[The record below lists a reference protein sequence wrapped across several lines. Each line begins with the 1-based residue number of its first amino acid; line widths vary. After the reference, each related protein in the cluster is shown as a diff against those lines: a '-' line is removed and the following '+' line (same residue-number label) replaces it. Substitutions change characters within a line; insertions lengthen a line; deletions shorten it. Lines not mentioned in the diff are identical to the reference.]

1 MKKIYS
7 NLENFNS
14 FIPNLSYFFS
24 SNLLTQLCSFIVIL
38 FFARNYTALE
48 FGKFTVAQTVFF
60 LLYSLSFSNIHY
72 YLNKALSQNFQNR
85 RREIGSCFLITFY
98 ASVFLY
104 TLLALNLNLFVI
116 SKDLKYLILIIG
128 LILIVEPFSIFYS
141 EIFVR
146 GQFRTIFKIKVLQNL
161 IFFAIKIY
169 IILNKLN
176 FIYIAVSYF
185 LESLFFSLLV
195 IYYFKKNGNNFI
207 NLKFEKEYTKK
218 IIKKIFLFPLLAFSL
233 IVAMR
238 IDILMISNILGTEF
252 SAYYSSVSRLVTII
266 LIFGTLFFQF
276 IYPNLSRFIN
286 DKNAMDRIFRN
297 IIFLSFYSSLL
308 FFTAVIV
315 FGKLYLNLFGENYI
329 FAYESFIFLSLSIF
343 LSLVINFWIQKQFL
357 ISSYINI
364 LFYQIASI
372 LFNII
377 FNSYLISSF
386 GIKGAA
392 IASLLSTFLAFIITN
407 LSNPLEIYGII
418 ECFGFKKQKQ
428 AAQDIF
434 RIIFVKKNP
443 EKHEKIND

>member
-104 TLLALNLNLFVI
+104 TLLALNLNLFEI

-161 IFFAIKIY
+161 IF
-169 IILNKLN
+169 L
-176 FIYIAVSYF
+176 
-185 LESLFFSLLV
+185 
-195 IYYFKKNGNNFI
+195 
-207 NLKFEKEYTKK
+207 
-218 IIKKIFLFPLLAFSL
+218 
-233 IVAMR
+233 
-238 IDILMISNILGTEF
+238 
-252 SAYYSSVSRLVTII
+252 RLR
-266 LIFGTLFFQF
+266 
-276 IYPNLSRFIN
+276 Y
-286 DKNAMDRIFRN
+286 
-297 IIFLSFYSSLL
+297 
-308 FFTAVIV
+308 
-315 FGKLYLNLFGENYI
+315 
-329 FAYESFIFLSLSIF
+329 
-343 LSLVINFWIQKQFL
+343 
-357 ISSYINI
+357 I
-364 LFYQIASI
+364 LFSI
-372 LFNII
+372 
-377 FNSYLISSF
+377 S
-386 GIKGAA
+386 
-392 IASLLSTFLAFIITN
+392 
-407 LSNPLEIYGII
+407 
-418 ECFGFKKQKQ
+418 
-428 AAQDIF
+428 
-434 RIIFVKKNP
+434 
-443 EKHEKIND
+443 

>member
-1 MKKIYS
+1 MKKVHS
-7 NLENFNS
+7 NLENFNN

-24 SNLLTQLCSFIVIL
+24 SNLITQACAFIVIL
-38 FFARNYTALE
+38 LFARNYSAIE

-72 YLNKALSQNFQNR
+72 YLNKAISQNFQNR

-104 TLLALNLNLFVI
+104 TLLALNLNLFSI
-116 SKDLKYLILIIG
+116 DRDLKYLILIIS

-146 GQFRTIFKIKVLQNL
+146 GQFKTIFKIKLLQNL
-161 IFFAIKIY
+161 IFFIVKIY
-169 IILNKLN
+169 IILNKFN
-176 FIYIAVSYF
+176 FIYIALSYF
-185 LESLFFSLLV
+185 FESLFFSLL
-195 IYYFKKNGNNFI
+195 IIFYFKKNGNNFI
-207 NLKFEKEYTKK
+207 NLIFEKEYTKK

-238 IDILMISNILGTEF
+238 IDILMISNILGTEY
-252 SAYYSSVSRLVTII
+252 SAYYSSASRLITII

-297 IIFLSFYSSLL
+297 IIFLSFYFSLL
-308 FFTAVIV
+308 FFVAVLICGE
-315 FGKLYLNLFGENYI
+315 FYLNLFGENYSS
-329 FAYESFIFLSLSIF
+329 AYGSFIFLSLSLF

-357 ISSYINI
+357 LSNHLNI
-364 LFYQIASI
+364 LFYQLATI

-377 FNSYLISSF
+377 FNSYLINSF
-386 GIKGAA
+386 GINGAA

-428 AAQDIF
+428 AANDIF

-443 EKHEKIND
+443 EKIEKIKD